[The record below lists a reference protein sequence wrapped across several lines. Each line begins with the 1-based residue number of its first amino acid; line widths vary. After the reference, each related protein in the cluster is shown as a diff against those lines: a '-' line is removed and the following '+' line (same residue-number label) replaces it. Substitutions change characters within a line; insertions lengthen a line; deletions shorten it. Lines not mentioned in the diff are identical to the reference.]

1 MLAIENLCV
10 SIGGSR
16 ILRDVTLELPD
27 SKVFCLMGRN
37 GVGKTTTLKTV
48 VGLYRAT
55 SGSIRFDGKDISRMP
70 AEERARAGI
79 GYVPQG
85 RGIFPHL
92 TVEENL
98 FVGAIA
104 QGKKPNRTLER
115 VFALF
120 PVLKEFLP
128 RKGGMLSGGQQQQL
142 AIGRALL
149 TEPKVLILDE
159 PTEGIQPNIIDQ
171 IGEAIKLL
179 RRGGH
184 HNEAMLLAEAAQAL
198 KKLKAEGKHPKPELL
213 EALAE
218 QISALQREG
227 AHRNSSAFQQLN
239 DTFATFRSEGPHE
252 GTLLKDEIQT
262 ALNLLTGE
270 NEITILL
277 VEQYLD
283 FCKELADNFA
293 ILDRGSVVARG
304 SVAELT
310 DDVVKEHLTV

>member
-16 ILRDVTLELPD
+16 ILRNVTLDLPD
-27 SKVFCLMGRN
+27 NKVFCLMGRN

-48 VGLYRAT
+48 VGLCKPT
-55 SGSIRFDGKDISRMP
+55 SGSIRFGGKDISRLP
-70 AEERARAGI
+70 SEERARAGI

-98 FVGAIA
+98 FVGAVA
-104 QGKKPNRTLER
+104 QGKKPKRAMER

-120 PVLKEFLP
+120 PILKEFLR

-171 IGEAIKLL
+171 IGEAIRLL

-184 HNEAMLLAEAAQAL
+184 HNEAMLLAEAAQSL
-198 KKLKAEGKHPKPELL
+198 KRLKEEGKHPKPELL
-213 EALAE
+213 DALAE
-218 QISALQREG
+218 QINALQIEG
-227 AHRNSSAFQQLN
+227 SHRDASS
-239 DTFATFRSEGPHE
+239 FRQISDSFVRVRQEGPHE
-252 GTLLKDEIQT
+252 GTLLKDEIGT
-262 ALNLLTGE
+262 ALDLLSGE
-270 NEITILL
+270 EAMTILL

-293 ILDRGSVVARG
+293 ILDRGNVVARG
-304 SVAELT
+304 SMAELT
-310 DDVVKEHLTV
+310 DEVVKEHLTV